1 MAVTTLVLKNSKN
14 RDERHATL
22 LAAVRKQLDNP
33 NVAIKYSNKGKPLL
47 VGSNKHISVTT
58 TGDVMVCAIADT
70 NIGIDGENLAR
81 FTEQG
86 THDYVAIAE
95 RFFTEEEADYVRD
108 GENDGTRFVKVWI
121 RKEAFCKFTGKGLV
135 DFANFSVNDGERFYG
150 KVNGVPIKKLNVTFP
165 GSNEYLF
172 VIAGDY

>member
-1 MAVTTLVLKNSKN
+1 MAVTTLVLENNKSKE
-14 RDERHATL
+14 DRHAIL
-22 LAAVRKQLDNP
+22 LNALRDHLQNP
-33 NVAIKYSNKGKPLL
+33 DLEIKYSPKGKPTLE
-47 VGSNKHISVTT
+47 GSNKHISVTT

-86 THDYVAIAE
+86 VRDYTAIAE

-108 GENDGTRFVKVWI
+108 GENDGTRFVKIWI

-135 DFANFSVNDGERFYG
+135 DFSNFSVNDGERFYG
-150 KVNGVPIKKLNVTFP
+150 KVNGVPIKKLNVSFP
-165 GSNEYLF
+165 GSTDYMF

>member
-1 MAVTTLVLKNSKN
+1 MSVTTLVLENNKD
-14 RDERHATL
+14 REQRHAIL
-22 LAAVRKQLDNP
+22 LNAVRTQLQNP
-33 NVAIKYSNKGKPLL
+33 DIEIKYTGKGKPVLE
-47 VGSNKHISVTT
+47 GSNKHISVTT

-81 FTEQG
+81 FSESNG
-86 THDYVAIAE
+86 RDYTAIAE

-108 GENDGTRFVKVWI
+108 GDNDGTRFVKIWI

-150 KVNGVPIKKLNVTFP
+150 KINGVPIKKLNVTFP
-165 GSNEYLF
+165 GSTDYLF

>member
-22 LAAVRKQLDNP
+22 LEAVRKQLDNP

-81 FTEQG
+81 FTGQEQ
-86 THDYVAIAE
+86 HDYASSQKRRRIMSATAKTTAPVSSRCGYAKRHSANSPE
-95 RFFTEEEADYVRD
+95 RVLSILR
-108 GENDGTRFVKVWI
+108 
-121 RKEAFCKFTGKGLV
+121 
-135 DFANFSVNDGERFYG
+135 
-150 KVNGVPIKKLNVTFP
+150 TFR
-165 GSNEYLF
+165 
-172 VIAGDY
+172 

>member
-22 LAAVRKQLDNP
+22 LEAVRKQLDNP

-81 FTEQG
+81 FTEQEQ
-86 THDYVAIAE
+86 HDYVAIAE

-108 GENDGTRFVKVWI
+108 GENDGTRFIKVSI
-121 RKEAFCKFTGKGLV
+121 RKEAFCKFTGNGLV
-135 DFANFSVNDGERFYG
+135 DFANF
-150 KVNGVPIKKLNVTFP
+150 
-165 GSNEYLF
+165 
-172 VIAGDY
+172 

>member
-1 MAVTTLVLKNSKN
+1 MLFRS
-14 RDERHATL
+14 
-22 LAAVRKQLDNP
+22 
-33 NVAIKYSNKGKPLL
+33 
-47 VGSNKHISVTT
+47 
-58 TGDVMVCAIADT
+58 
-70 NIGIDGENLAR
+70 
-81 FTEQG
+81 
-86 THDYVAIAE
+86 
-95 RFFTEEEADYVRD
+95 
-108 GENDGTRFVKVWI
+108 TRFIKVWI

>member
-22 LAAVRKQLDNP
+22 LEAVRKQLDNP

-58 TGDVMVCAIADT
+58 TGDVMVCAIA
-70 NIGIDGENLAR
+70 
-81 FTEQG
+81 
-86 THDYVAIAE
+86 E

-108 GENDGTRFVKVWI
+108 GENDGTRFFKVWI